1 MLIRPE
7 PDGTFLAIGQASHA
21 WLSGQLARVWG
32 NERFGAV
39 EPWEEVCLGAEQHD
53 VGWALWDLEPTYNPD
68 TGLPHTFIDLPL
80 DEKLALWSVAA
91 RRMLAQSRYAALLV
105 SMHGSALYER
115 WPPEDPGD
123 RAQVDRFVERQREF
137 QESILATGL
146 DREIARR
153 NQKLV
158 FAWDY
163 ISLALCLEWAPT
175 RVEDVPTIEEAI
187 ALELGEG
194 GELEPWPFGE
204 PSVPLRV
211 EARRLPGRFDDEAA
225 MREAL
230 DAAEWVTLDFELRER
245 G

>member
-32 NERFGAV
+32 NDRFGAV
-39 EPWEEVCLGAEQHD
+39 VPWEEVCLGAEQHD
-53 VGWALWDLEPTYNPD
+53 VGWALWDLEPSLNPD

-91 RRMLAQSRYAALLV
+91 RKMLSQSRYAALLA
-105 SMHGSALYER
+105 SMHGAALYER
-115 WPPEDPGD
+115 WPPEDPDD
-123 RAQVDRFVERQREF
+123 RAQVERFVQGQREF
-137 QESILATGL
+137 QESLLATGL
-146 DREIARR
+146 DRGIASR

-175 RVEDVPTIEEAI
+175 RVEDVPAVGEPVT
-187 ALELGEG
+187 LELGEG
-194 GELEPWPFGE
+194 GELDPWPFSQ
-204 PSVPLRV
+204 PRVPLRV
-211 EARRLPGRFDDEAA
+211 EARRLPGRFDDERA

-230 DAAEWVTLDFELRER
+230 DAADWVTLDFELRER

>member
-21 WLSGQLARVWG
+21 WLSGQLARAWG

-53 VGWALWDLEPTYNPD
+53 VGWALWDLEPTLNAD

-80 DEKLALWSVAA
+80 DEKLALWSAAA
-91 RRMLAQSRYAALLV
+91 RRVLAQSRYAALLV

-123 RAQVDRFVERQREF
+123 RAQVDCFTEGQREF

-175 RVEDVPTIEEAI
+175 RVEDVPTIEESI
-187 ALELGEG
+187 TLELGEAG
-194 GELEPWPFGE
+194 VLEPWPFGE
-204 PSVPLRV
+204 PRVALRV
-211 EARRLPGRFDDEAA
+211 EARRLPGRLEDEDA
-225 MREAL
+225 MRAAL